1 MRTRRTNWIA
11 FGGAWLLATGAGP
24 GTPRTAVER
33 VALVGATVL
42 DGTGAPPVLDATIL
56 VEGDSIVAVGP
67 RARVRVPADAKVI
80 DVAGRWVLPGFVDL
94 HMHLTFPND
103 QSRDALQTNSD
114 ATVRAMMFMEQFLRK
129 GITSVRDVASPIE
142 PMQAILRGTADG
154 SINSIRVFP
163 VGQLITT
170 TGGHG
175 AGLRGAITV
184 NGPWEFRK
192 AVRTMFEA
200 GFRHIKLSPTYT
212 PEEVAAAVDEAKTL
226 GMRVTSHGGGLSD
239 TWPKTSMTRIAVEAG
254 VQCIEHLNQMDDDV
268 LDLIAARGVHVV
280 PTLAVYREL
289 YRNNEIPTELLTTRH
304 WSQQIHEDLFKKAYA
319 RKILMG
325 VGTDAVSDLMR
336 FYPGLYFTE
345 LEYFTSL
352 GMTPM
357 EALVAATRNG
367 GIILGID
374 RLGTLEPGKLADLQ
388 VIDRDP
394 LQSFAALGHPR
405 LVMVGGRIH
414 RFAPAEGP

>member
-1 MRTRRTNWIA
+1 MTTRPMTWTA
-11 FGGAWLLATGAGP
+11 LGSVWLVATAALPGAP
-24 GTPRTAVER
+24 GTAPER
-33 VALVGATVL
+33 VALVGATVI
-42 DGTGAPPVLDATIL
+42 DGTGAAPVPDATIL
-56 VEGDSIVAVGP
+56 IEGDSIVAIGP
-67 RARVRVPADAKVI
+67 RARVRVPTDAKVI
-80 DVAGRWVLPGFVDL
+80 DLAGRWILPGFVDL
-94 HMHLTFPND
+94 HMHLTFPDD
-103 QSRDALQTNSD
+103 QSKDALQSNSE

-142 PMQAILRGTADG
+142 PMQAIVRGIADG

-175 AGLRGAITV
+175 AGLRGATTV
-184 NGPWEFRK
+184 DGPWAFRK
-192 AVRTMFEA
+192 AVRTMFDA

-239 TWPKTSMTRIAVEAG
+239 TYPRTTMTRIAVEAG
-254 VQCIEHLNQMDDDV
+254 VQCIEHLNEMDDDV

-304 WSQQIHEDLFKKAYA
+304 WSQKIHEDLFKKAYA

-325 VGTDAVSDLMR
+325 IGTDAVSDLMR
-336 FYPGLYFTE
+336 FYPGIYFTE

-357 EALVAATRNG
+357 EAIVAATKNG

-388 VIDRDP
+388 VIDGDP
-394 LQSFAALGHPR
+394 LKTFAALGHPR

-414 RFAPAEGP
+414 RFNPDEGD

>member
-1 MRTRRTNWIA
+1 MTPLRRIWLS
-11 FGGAWLLATGAGP
+11 FGGAWFLAAAVTPGAP
-24 GTPRTAVER
+24 PIAPER

-42 DGTGAPPVLDATIL
+42 DGTGAPPVPDATIL
-56 VEGDSIVAVGP
+56 IEGDSIVAVGP

-80 DVAGRWVLPGFVDL
+80 DVAGRWILPGFIDL
-94 HMHLTFPND
+94 HMHLTFPSD
-103 QSRDALQTNSD
+103 QSKDALQTNSE
-114 ATVRAMMFMEQFLRK
+114 ATVRAISFMEQFLRE
-129 GITSVRDVASPIE
+129 GITSVRDVAAPIE
-142 PMQAILRGTADG
+142 PMQAIVRGLADG
-154 SINSIRVFP
+154 SLSSLRLFP

-175 AGLRGAITV
+175 AGLRGATTAD
-184 NGPWEFRK
+184 GPWAFRK
-192 AVRTMFEA
+192 AVRTNFDA
-200 GFRHIKLSPTYT
+200 GFRHIKLSPMYT
-212 PEEVAAAVDEAKTL
+212 PEEVRAAVDEAKTL

-239 TWPKTSMTRIAVEAG
+239 TWPKTTMTRIAVEAG

-280 PTLAVYREL
+280 PTLAIYREL
-289 YRNNEIPTELLTTRH
+289 YRNHEIPPELLAARH
-304 WSQQIHEDLFKKAYA
+304 WSQQMHEDLFRKAHA

-325 VGTDAVSDLMR
+325 IGTDAVGDMMR
-336 FYPGLYFTE
+336 LYPGLYFAE

-357 EALVAATRNG
+357 EALVAATKNG
-367 GIILGID
+367 GIILGND

-394 LQSFAALGHPR
+394 LQSFTALGHPR
-405 LVMVGGRIH
+405 LVMVGGQIH
-414 RFAPAEGP
+414 RFDPADGR

>member
-1 MRTRRTNWIA
+1 MTPLHRIWLSL
-11 FGGAWLLATGAGP
+11 GGAWVFAGAVAP
-24 GTPRTAVER
+24 GAPRVAPDR

-42 DGTGAPPVLDATIL
+42 DGTGAAPVPDATIL
-56 VEGDSIVAVGP
+56 IEGDSIVAVGP

-80 DVAGRWVLPGFVDL
+80 DVAGRWILPGFIDL
-94 HMHLTFPND
+94 HMHLTFSND
-103 QSRDALQTNSD
+103 QSKDALQTNSE
-114 ATVRAMMFMEQFLRK
+114 ATVRAISFMEQFLRE
-129 GITSVRDVASPIE
+129 GITSVRDVAAPIE
-142 PMQAILRGTADG
+142 PMQAIARGLADG
-154 SINSIRVFP
+154 SLESLRLFP

-175 AGLRGAITV
+175 AGLRAAVTAD
-184 NGPWEFRK
+184 GPWAFRK
-192 AVRTMFEA
+192 AVRANFDA
-200 GFRHIKLSPTYT
+200 GFRHIKLSPMYT
-212 PEEVAAAVDEAKTL
+212 PEEVRAAVDEAKTL

-239 TWPKTSMTRIAVEAG
+239 TWPRTSMTRIAVEAG

-280 PTLAVYREL
+280 PTLAIYREL
-289 YRNNEIPTELLTTRH
+289 YRNHEIPPELLAARH
-304 WSQQIHEDLFKKAYA
+304 WSQQMHEDLFRKAHA

-325 VGTDAVSDLMR
+325 IGTDAVSDLMR
-336 FYPGLYFTE
+336 LYPGLYFTE

-357 EALVAATRNG
+357 EALVAGTKNG
-367 GIILGID
+367 GIILGND

-394 LQSFAALGHPR
+394 LQSFTALGHPR

-414 RFAPAEGP
+414 RFDPTDGR

>member
-1 MRTRRTNWIA
+1 MTTLRRIWLSL
-11 FGGAWLLATGAGP
+11 GGAWFLAAAIPPGA
-24 GTPRTAVER
+24 PRIAPER

-42 DGTGAPPVLDATIL
+42 DGTGAPPVPDATIL
-56 VEGDSIVAVGP
+56 IEGDSIVAVGP
-67 RARVRVPADAKVI
+67 RAKVRVPADAKVI
-80 DVAGRWVLPGFVDL
+80 DVAGRWILPGFVDL
-94 HMHLTFPND
+94 HMHLTAPID
-103 QSRDALQTNSD
+103 QSKDALQTNSE
-114 ATVRAMMFMEQFLRK
+114 ATVRAIAFMEQFLRE

-142 PMQAILRGTADG
+142 PMQAIARGLADG
-154 SINSIRVFP
+154 SLSSLRLFP

-175 AGLRGAITV
+175 AGLRAATTAD
-184 NGPWEFRK
+184 GPWAFRK
-192 AVRTMFEA
+192 AVRTNFDA
-200 GFRHIKLSPTYT
+200 GFRHIKLSPMYT
-212 PEEVAAAVDEAKTL
+212 PEEVRAAVDEAKTL

-239 TWPKTSMTRIAVEAG
+239 TWPKTTMTRIAVEAG

-280 PTLAVYREL
+280 PTLAIYREL
-289 YRNNEIPTELLTTRH
+289 YRNHEIPPELLAARH
-304 WSQQIHEDLFKKAYA
+304 WSQQMHEDLFRKAHA

-325 VGTDAVSDLMR
+325 IGTDAVSDLMR
-336 FYPGLYFTE
+336 LYPGLYFTE

-357 EALVAATRNG
+357 EALVAATKNG
-367 GIILGID
+367 GIILGND

-394 LQSFAALGHPR
+394 LQSFTALGHPR

-414 RFAPAEGP
+414 RFDPADGR

>member
-1 MRTRRTNWIA
+1 MTIRNKIWYSL
-11 FGGAWLLATGAGP
+11 GGSWLVAAAALS
-24 GTPRTAVER
+24 GTQRTAPER
-33 VALVGATVL
+33 VALVGATVI
-42 DGTGAPPVLDATIL
+42 DGTGAPPLPDATIL

-67 RARVRVPADAKVI
+67 RTKVRVPADAKVV
-80 DVAGRWVLPGFVDL
+80 DLAGRWILPGFVDL

-103 QSRDALQTNSD
+103 QSKDALQTNSD
-114 ATVRAMMFMEQFLRK
+114 ATVRAISFMEQFLRK
-129 GITSVRDVASPIE
+129 GITSVRDVAAPIE
-142 PMQAILRGTADG
+142 PMQAIVRGIADG
-154 SINSIRVFP
+154 SLESIRVFS

-184 NGPWEFRK
+184 DGPWAFRK
-192 AVRTMFEA
+192 AVRTMFDA

-212 PEEVAAAVDEAKTL
+212 PDEVAAAVDEAKTL
-226 GMRVTSHGGGLSD
+226 GMQVTSHGGGLSD
-239 TWPKTSMTRIAVEAG
+239 TWPRTTMTRIAVEAG

-268 LDLIAARGVHVV
+268 LDLIATRGVHVV

-289 YRNNEIPTELLTTRH
+289 YRNHEMPAELLTARK
-304 WSQQIHEDLFKKAYA
+304 WSQQLHEDLFRKAHA
-319 RKILMG
+319 RQILMG
-325 VGTDAVSDLMR
+325 IGTDAVSDLMR
-336 FYPGLYFTE
+336 LYPGLYFTE

-357 EALVAATRNG
+357 ETLVAATRNG
-367 GIILGID
+367 GIILGND
-374 RLGTLEPGKLADLQ
+374 RLGTLETGKLADLQ

-394 LQSFAALGHPR
+394 LQSLAALGHPR

-414 RFAPAEGP
+414 RFDPAEGR